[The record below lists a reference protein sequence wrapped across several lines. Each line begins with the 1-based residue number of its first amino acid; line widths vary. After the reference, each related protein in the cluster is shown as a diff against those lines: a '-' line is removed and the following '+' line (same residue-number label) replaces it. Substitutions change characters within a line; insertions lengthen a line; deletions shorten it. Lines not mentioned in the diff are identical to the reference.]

1 MSPWDEQGMA
11 GVDRMGVEDA
21 DERAILEDE
30 RVGNAACNSAE
41 ITISVQRGTAHETYR
56 SLAIRL

>member
-1 MSPWDEQGMA
+1 MA

-30 RVGNAACNSAE
+30 RVRYAARNSAE
-41 ITISVQRGTAHETYR
+41 ITIFVVRGTAH
-56 SLAIRL
+56 